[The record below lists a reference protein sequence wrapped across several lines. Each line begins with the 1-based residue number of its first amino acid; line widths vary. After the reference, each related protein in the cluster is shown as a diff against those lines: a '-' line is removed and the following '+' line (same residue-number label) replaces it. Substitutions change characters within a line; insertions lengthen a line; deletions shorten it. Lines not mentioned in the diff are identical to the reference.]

1 MGPNNVITLQI
12 VQELSI
18 HVIYLYERHLQRE
31 RKRTQ
36 HTNPWGNGD
45 YSIRRVASFHMSGSS
60 RFVKARAEPRAQCDG
75 KRWRLLS
82 LASLNKAAPG
92 ELRGRPKREA
102 GWGSSRYL
110 RQANR
115 PFLPRG

>member
-1 MGPNNVITLQI
+1 MGPNNVITLQR

-45 YSIRRVASFHMSGSS
+45 YSIRRVASFHISGFP
-60 RFVKARAEPRAQCDG
+60 RFVKARSEPRAQCDG
-75 KRWRLLS
+75 KRGRLLS
-82 LASLNKAAPG
+82 LASLNRASPV
-92 ELRGRPKREA
+92 ELRGRPNPAAYGESTPYR
-102 GWGSSRYL
+102 
-110 RQANR
+110 RQAKR
-115 PFLPRG
+115 